1 VILSRLRG
9 HDDVGVGTLIGSNLF
24 NGLAIVGIAGT
35 LHPIAAP
42 LSEVALTLACG
53 IVALLLL
60 LPNRRGLIVRRRG
73 FLLLLLYV
81 GFVWATLTS

>member
-1 VILSRLRG
+1 MASIR
-9 HDDVGVGTLIGSNLF
+9 I
-24 NGLAIVGIAGT
+24 
-35 LHPIAAP
+35 HPIAAP
-42 LSEVALTLACG
+42 MSEVALTLACG

-60 LPNRRGLIVRRRG
+60 LPNRSGLIVRGRG